1 MERKEQILCCLLCLS
16 ELLAPN
22 AGYKCGCVG
31 EREREREREGQGM
44 ITNLCG
50 CVCVNEREIGSVRGT
65 GT

>member
-31 EREREREREGQGM
+31 ERERERGAR
-44 ITNLCG
+44 NDYKSL